1 MVQLQENLEL
11 FEGIDADL
19 YAISTDTPANSKSL
33 KEAGAFTFSFLS
45 DQSFEVL
52 EHVNMRNDQM
62 SYRGVSILDKNGNYV
77 FHQVNDHWGEQI
89 EVVASIVVDEFEKMN
104 K

>member
-1 MVQLQENLEL
+1 
-11 FEGIDADL
+11 
-19 YAISTDTPANSKSL
+19 
-33 KEAGAFTFSFLS
+33 
-45 DQSFEVL
+45 
-52 EHVNMRNDQM
+52 MRNDQM